1 MSFKVKLTNHMAEPA
16 SMTQSLSQDGIV
28 LALLTAANP
37 TASPYL
43 NYCCLINHTAAGKC
57 QKALKYCVT
66 VVFDNGL
73 PQFASAT
80 PDQLYDVLKRNMLQ
94 MPRAAFNQSQLN
106 VNNEVANEVLYGCGS
121 VMVIDPAVD
130 LGVRPSDAIG

>member
-1 MSFKVKLTNHMAEPA
+1 M
-16 SMTQSLSQDGIV
+16 
-28 LALLTAANP
+28 
-37 TASPYL
+37 
-43 NYCCLINHTAAGKC
+43 
-57 QKALKYCVT
+57 KYCVT

-73 PQFASAT
+73 HQFASAT

-94 MPRAAFNQSQLN
+94 MPRASFNQSQLN

-130 LGVRPSDAIG
+130 LGVRPSDAIGSVLVLYSKFKTLFSLMILTRIWVLLLYMWVEVTLL